1 MVYLVTLTYFK
12 YISNFVTHIFTFITI
27 VHFLAMVY
35 SIFNTV
41 VEFVTMVYY
50 ILNTVV
56 EFVTMAFCIN
66 YSGGSGL
73 QCGDSYLPVHREIPY
88 CDVSNERQTF

>member
-12 YISNFVTHIFTFITI
+12 YITNFVTHIFTFITI

-35 SIFNTV
+35 SILNTV
-41 VEFVTMVYY
+41 VEFVTMV
-50 ILNTVV
+50 
-56 EFVTMAFCIN
+56 FCIN